1 MGMRIL
7 ITAGPTH
14 EPIDAVR
21 FISNR
26 SSGKVGAAL
35 ASAALRGVNEV
46 TLILGPVTAT
56 MPEGTRRIDVETAAQ
71 MHEAVMREFPNHDA
85 IIMAA
90 AVADFRPRFVRSGKV
105 ERDGTL
111 AMEFEPTAD
120 IIAAA
125 GELKRPDQRTIG
137 FSLESSNNLERA
149 RQKMI
154 HKQLDLMVY
163 NPTQT
168 MDSRT
173 IESILL
179 YPDGRLEE
187 LPCRDKADFAD
198 ILIKRVTALFE
209 SSPESKI
216 VKNDE

>member
-1 MGMRIL
+1 MRLL
-7 ITAGPTH
+7 ITAGPTR
-14 EPIDAVR
+14 EPIDEVR
-21 FISNR
+21 YISNR
-26 SSGKVGAAL
+26 SSGKMGAAL
-35 ASAALRGVNEV
+35 VEAGIRAGHQI
-46 TLILGPVTAT
+46 TLIVGPVCVA
-56 MPEGTRRIDVETAAQ
+56 MPGTIRRIDVETAAQ

-111 AMEFEPTAD
+111 AMGFETTAD

-154 HKQLDLMVY
+154 RKQLDLMVY

-168 MDSRT
+168 MDSNT

-187 LPCRDKADFAD
+187 LPCRDKANFAD
-198 ILIKRVTALFE
+198 TLMVRIAGLFHGCPPPQNRE
-209 SSPESKI
+209 K
-216 VKNDE
+216 